1 MCIRDRL
8 ITEKSVYIFTLMAV
22 LFFGCMKS
30 FLCLDLLHS
39 DWNKVIVTAVD
50 RAQGMFDLLE
60 P

>member
-1 MCIRDRL
+1 ML